1 MASGR
6 VLDAKQFLGGSDN
19 VLNLEL
25 LPEQTRSFSY
35 DFGTSV
41 SNYTFTAE
49 HSSVLVDTLTYN
61 VADGAPNYASSAVTG
76 YFANI
81 DGAGNSVSTVAG
93 SYIDDTDAATG
104 IIVFT
109 IPPNRYAN
117 NGWITPSARTN
128 VVVTILEFKWT
139 DTVSTPNT
147 TDSHRFTIVERF
159 SPDRTPGDPSSAN
172 NPAEFTNIILT

>member
-19 VLNLEL
+19 VLNIEL
-25 LPEQTRSFSY
+25 LPEQTGSFQY
-35 DFGTSV
+35 DFGTDV
-41 SNYTFTAE
+41 SGYTFTSE
-49 HSSVLVDTLTYN
+49 YSSVLIDTLTYS
-61 VADGAPNYASSAVTG
+61 VADGTPNYASSNVTG

-81 DGAGNSVSTVAG
+81 DGAGNSVGTVANDH
-93 SYIDDTDAATG
+93 IDDSDAVNG
-104 IIVFT
+104 IVQFT
-109 IPPNRYAN
+109 IPKDRYAN

-128 VVVTILEFKWT
+128 VVLTILEFKWT

-172 NPAEFTNIILT
+172 NPAEFTSIIIA

>member
-35 DFGTSV
+35 DFNTDV
-41 SNYTFTAE
+41 SSYTF
-49 HSSVLVDTLTYN
+49 SSEFSCVLVDTLTYS
-61 VADGAPNYASSAVTG
+61 VADGTPNYASSNVTG
-76 YFANI
+76 YFADI
-81 DGAGNSVSTVAG
+81 DGAGNSVGTVA
-93 SYIDDTDAATG
+93 SDHIDESDAANG
-104 IIVFT
+104 NIVFT
-109 IPPNRYAN
+109 IPKDRYAN
-117 NGWITPSARTN
+117 NAFITPSARTN

-139 DTVSTPNT
+139 NTATTPNT

-159 SPDRTPGDPSSAN
+159 SPDRTPGDPTSTS
-172 NPAEFTNIILT
+172 NPAEFVSLT